1 MYVRSRRR
9 SSLELVRHGLMWRQ
23 MKWTLARRCSW
34 TRRLRSGN
42 SGEVS
47 LNAGIPTH
55 CSCSASTRPAAA
67 RAPGPGPIR
76 KPDWK
81 PFANKFLKDRKVILH
96 TDGARTYKLWLPGV
110 LHDNVVHKKKKAIIA
125 GKTIWIKPQYA
136 KIWTHTHT
144 PFPMARSSQWRLAP
158 RSLIASGATSGP
170 TWNMRPEKWDPAN
183 KRLFFFL
190 EHGCHAALDAPKKV
204 PCRSCGPSNKGC
216 LVHSRAKEEFTTV
229 ALCSWCAV
237 RFWFWGEFFQALP
250 RPPALTSFL
259 QRERVALGTLFF
271 PPPVLRLSGDAGEVW
286 EILHAT
292 TF

>member
-136 KIWTHTHT
+136 KIWTHTH
-144 PFPMARSSQWRLAP
+144 PSQWQEAHSEGWHP
-158 RSLIASGATSGP
+158 DHWSLLGPPPDLLETCGQKSGIQRTSVC
-170 TWNMRPEKWDPAN
+170 
-183 KRLFFFL
+183 FFL
-190 EHGCHAALDAPKKV
+190 RAWLSCGAGRTQKGAV
-204 PCRSCGPSNKGC
+204 RSCGPSNKGC